1 MPNDIFRFKQFTVE
15 QKNAPFR
22 VGTDACLLGA
32 WANIQDVETCL
43 EVGFGTGVIT
53 LMLAQRGVKKI
64 TAVEINPTA
73 FKTGKCNFEKAPF
86 NCQIN
91 AVCTDFL
98 TFDSPEK
105 FDLIICN
112 PPFFTNATKTTDEL
126 LNIARHDDTL
136 PLPLLIEKAG
146 QLLSGNGKI
155 AMVLP
160 FDKLDFTI
168 KTAEKNRLY
177 VHKINF
183 VRPTP
188 SKPPKRILIE
198 IQPIENKNI
207 RKEELIIEF
216 APLQYTPE
224 FKKLLQPFYLYL

>member
-32 WANIQDVETCL
+32 WVNIQGVETCL
-43 EVGFGTGVIT
+43 EVGFGTGVIS
-53 LMLAQRGVKKI
+53 LMLAQRGVHNI
-64 TAVEINPTA
+64 TALEINPVA
-73 FKTGKCNFEKAPF
+73 FEIGKFNFERAPF
-86 NCQIN
+86 NCRIN
-91 AVCTDFL
+91 AVCTNFL

-112 PPFFTNATKTTDEL
+112 PPFFTNATKTTDEH
-126 LNIARHDDTL
+126 LNIARHDDAL

-146 QLLSGNGKI
+146 KLLSRNGKI
-155 AMVLP
+155 AMILP
-160 FDKLDFTI
+160 SDKLDFTI
-168 KTAEKNRLY
+168 KTAQKNRLH

-198 IQPIENKNI
+198 LQPVENKNI
-207 RKEELIIEF
+207 RKEELIIES